1 MKNPAIRY
9 VEYVGTLTSYRD
21 EIYQMHYNVLVDGTA
36 VQGSVLYPNGD
47 LNVEAL
53 VDREVKVTGYAI
65 GVSGSTTK
73 YLNTMTVSLEATEQE
88 TMPDESTAL
97 TVREL
102 NEKLASATAGDK
114 LKDLVAVKGYV
125 AANNEGGNL
134 YQVISLVDNT
144 GEAKSGIIIKGEDH
158 TEKTL
163 PVGTKV
169 VVSLRYAEYDNY
181 QGLPQLL
188 KATVFA
194 TEEKAEMKVPEI
206 TDAEAADYLG
216 QYVTV
221 KNLTPAKDATT
232 WVVDGKT
239 TTTDFTGETG
249 ETIPARVTRYAEFA
263 DEKIAQKTANL
274 TGVMEV
280 YKGTYQLYPTSREDV
295 AGFSEK

>member
-1 MKNPAIRY
+1 M
-9 VEYVGTLTSYRD
+9 
-21 EIYQMHYNVLVDGTA
+21 
-36 VQGSVLYPNGD
+36 
-47 LNVEAL
+47 
-53 VDREVKVTGYAI
+53 
-65 GVSGSTTK
+65 
-73 YLNTMTVSLEATEQE
+73 
-88 TMPDESTAL
+88 
-97 TVREL
+97 
-102 NEKLASATAGDK
+102 GDK

>member
-21 EIYQMHYNVLVDGTA
+21 EIYQTHYNVLVDGTA

-102 NEKLASATAGDK
+102 NEKLASATVGDK

-144 GEAKSGIIIKGEDH
+144 AK
-158 TEKTL
+158 
-163 PVGTKV
+163 P
-169 VVSLRYAEYDNY
+169 R
-181 QGLPQLL
+181 
-188 KATVFA
+188 
-194 TEEKAEMKVPEI
+194 
-206 TDAEAADYLG
+206 AASS
-216 QYVTV
+216 
-221 KNLTPAKDATT
+221 
-232 WVVDGKT
+232 
-239 TTTDFTGETG
+239 
-249 ETIPARVTRYAEFA
+249 
-263 DEKIAQKTANL
+263 
-274 TGVMEV
+274 
-280 YKGTYQLYPTSREDV
+280 SRERTTRKRRCPWARRSWSASGMPNTTITRD
-295 AGFSEK
+295 FRSC